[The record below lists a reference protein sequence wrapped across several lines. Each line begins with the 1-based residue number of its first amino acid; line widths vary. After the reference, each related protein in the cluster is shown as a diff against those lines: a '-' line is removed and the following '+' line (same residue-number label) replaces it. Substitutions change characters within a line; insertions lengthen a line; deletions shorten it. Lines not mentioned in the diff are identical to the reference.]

1 MTTHRMFRRLALPA
15 VAVAVLA
22 LAAACSPS
30 NAGNST
36 GSTIG
41 PQTTIAPSRGYTCID
56 PRGDIS
62 LDTKGV
68 GRLTK
73 PAGIDLLRASANI
86 EGSTLVIHFLTA
98 GPVAQVT
105 QPLFDMEQGDISAA
119 PEQSF
124 ELRAEPIDPKKPA
137 GAWGLTLHTF
147 RGGSEV
153 KTDLPTQVSV
163 SGSTVSYAVALSQI
177 PAIAT
182 LQWQFGSASEQPNGS
197 VPFDDCSSFSA
208 STTTTT

>member
-1 MTTHRMFRRLALPA
+1 VIRGRPHRR
-15 VAVAVLA
+15 VAVAAFAAAVLV
-22 LAAACSPS
+22 LVVACSPS
-30 NAGNST
+30 TSTHTT

-41 PQTTIAPSRGYTCID
+41 PQTTIGPSRGYTCVD

-62 LDTKGV
+62 LDTKGI
-68 GRLTK
+68 GKLTK
-73 PAGIDLLRASANI
+73 PAGIDILRASANI
-86 EGSTLVIHFLTA
+86 EGPTLVVHFLTA
-98 GPVAQVT
+98 GPIAQVR

-137 GAWGLTLHTF
+137 GDWGLTLHTF
-147 RGGSEV
+147 RTGNEV
-153 KTDLPTQVSV
+153 KTDLPTRVSV
-163 SGSTVSYAVALSQI
+163 SGSTLTYAVALSQI

-182 LQWQFGSASEQPNGS
+182 LQWQFGSASEQANGS

-208 STTTTT
+208 STSTTT